1 MRRNVPLFVLAGSV
15 LTLTLAI
22 ACGSETNADDGSS
35 GGASSTSSSSSGS
48 LLGSSGGEG
57 GTSGEGGIPENC
69 NAPVDMFIMLDRS
82 GSMAPDNNQDGNI
95 GDTATKWERSI
106 TALSGYFNSAG
117 SKDQGAAL
125 QFFPLDTHTAARC
138 ATGDGY
144 HAPASPTASPF
155 YTTLPSNTF
164 DALLNAERPATGD
177 NLGTPT
183 EAAIRG
189 MTRFTSEN
197 RRPGRVTIGILITD
211 GNPNNCNEN
220 RDALSNMLAAHHTA
234 TKIRT
239 YVIGME
245 GASFD
250 AVERI
255 AQGGGTPEHP
265 DAVGGLT
272 DACGGG
278 NGPCRHWNV
287 GDGDPKAFE
296 AALKAIQESADG
308 CKPGGGE
315 INPVK

>member
-1 MRRNVPLFVLAGSV
+1 MRRNAPFFLLAGSV
-15 LTLTLAI
+15 CAVAI
-22 ACGSETNADDGSS
+22 ACGSESGADDDGSS
-35 GGASSTSSSSSGS
+35 GGASSSSSSSSGS
-48 LLGSSGGEG
+48 LLGSGEG
-57 GTSGEGGIPENC
+57 GANGEGGIPENC
-69 NAPVDMFIMLDRS
+69 NAPVDMYIMLDRS
-82 GSMAPDNNQDGNI
+82 GSMSTDSNQDGNI
-95 GDTATKWERSI
+95 GDTDTKWERSI
-106 TALSGYFNSAG
+106 TALSGYFNAAG

-125 QFFPLDTHTAARC
+125 QFFPLDTHNSGRC

-144 HAPASPTASPF
+144 HAPAAPGASPF
-155 YTTLPSNTF
+155 FTTLPSNGF
-164 DALLNAERPATGD
+164 DALLNAERPASGN

-211 GNPNNCNEN
+211 GNPNNCNED
-220 RDALSNMLAAHHTA
+220 RDDLSDMLAAHHAA

-239 YVIGME
+239 YVIGMQ
-245 GASFD
+245 GANFD
-250 AVERI
+250 NVERI

-265 DAVGGLT
+265 DVVGGLT

-278 NGPCRHWNV
+278 SGPCRHWNV

-296 AALKAIQESADG
+296 AALEAIQESADG